1 MSRSLLIIA
10 SVSVF
15 SFVVVAQDT
24 RNLTP
29 VEIEIAKQQQRLS
42 SGSDEERRDAV
53 MRLGGMRVPAAS
65 RAALPGLKDPSP
77 TVRASTAKAIHW
89 MGEEERVSALLP
101 LLNDKNEFVRRE
113 AAYALGLTHSRN
125 ATAALSER
133 LTKDKEDGVRGAAAV
148 ALGEIADEAAVV
160 PLVNTLSRDKNAFVL
175 RAAAVALG
183 KIRSRAGTATLVSV
197 LSNEKLPNDVRREAA
212 RSLGLI
218 GDPSAEPALRAA
230 SMAEDPYLSR
240 IAFESLK
247 KISRR

>member
-1 MSRSLLIIA
+1 MGSSTAQSRKTPNQMSRSLLIIA

-29 VEIEIAKQQQRLS
+29 LEIEIAKQQRLWS
-42 SGSDEERRDAV
+42 PGSDGERRDAV
-53 MRLGGMRVPAAS
+53 MSLGGMRVPAAS

-148 ALGEIADEAAVV
+148 ALGEIAD
-160 PLVNTLSRDKNAFVL
+160 
-175 RAAAVALG
+175 
-183 KIRSRAGTATLVSV
+183 
-197 LSNEKLPNDVRREAA
+197 
-212 RSLGLI
+212 
-218 GDPSAEPALRAA
+218 
-230 SMAEDPYLSR
+230 
-240 IAFESLK
+240 
-247 KISRR
+247 